1 MIKIRLIGD
10 NLTISFSPFQLSSNS
25 GWRVGGMP
33 KNTNFRLLDTQR
45 INSGFSKHSRN
56 YATTIVVDMTHLM
69 VVRTT

>member
-25 GWRVGGMP
+25 VWRVCGMP
-33 KNTNFRLLDTQR
+33 KNTNFRL
-45 INSGFSKHSRN
+45 SRN